1 MNIFGICHQKI
12 NTPNSAYMIFELPH
26 GENIEIKT
34 LVLDLNGTLTVHG
47 EVPKGVYEQI
57 NTLKDFGFRIVLLS
71 GDARGTA
78 KNVAEEMRIELVIAK
93 NAQEKEAAILK
104 LEPQTCAS
112 IGNARIDIGTFK
124 HARVSILTLQAEGV
138 HAETIQ
144 YADIIVPSIQD
155 ALSLFI
161 DKKSFEAT
169 MRR

>member
-1 MNIFGICHQKI
+1 M
-12 NTPNSAYMIFELPH
+12 
-26 GENIEIKT
+26 EIKT

-47 EVPKGVYEQI
+47 QVPGGVHEQI
-57 NTLKDFGFRIVLLS
+57 DTLKSLGFRIVLLS
-71 GDARGTA
+71 GDVRGTA
-78 KNVAEEMRIELVIAK
+78 KDIAEQLRIELIMAK
-93 NAQEKEAAILK
+93 NSDEKELAILK

-124 HARVSILTLQAEGV
+124 HARVSVLTLQAEGI

-169 MRR
+169 MRK

>member
-1 MNIFGICHQKI
+1 
-12 NTPNSAYMIFELPH
+12 MIFNLPH

-47 EVPKGVYEQI
+47 KVPEGVHEQI
-57 NTLKDFGFRIVLLS
+57 DQLRNLGFRIVLLS
-71 GDARGTA
+71 GDVRGTA
-78 KNVAEEMRIELVIAK
+78 KDIAEKIRIELIIAK
-93 NAQEKEAAILK
+93 SADEKEEAILK

-124 HARVSILTLQAEGV
+124 HARVSILTLQAEGI

-169 MRR
+169 MRK